1 MKRILFISFILLSG
15 CMPFSSQVAKD
26 HIMSIAARQNE
37 NATQWN
43 SLVQQLALE
52 NKNVQLESN
61 NILFAQGDAIL
72 QELEALGFPQEEID
86 TRRTKLYESYTYNNN
101 RIEIEYNRVLE
112 TSENLV
118 RINQILVQEMLDIVG
133 KPKEGF

>member
-101 RIEIEYNRVLE
+101 RIEMEYNRVLE